1 MLSMSIF
8 QRTGFRGLTILV
20 ELTFLPGEHGRE
32 DRSFSLSGDARVIAS
47 VAASL
52 GLIMSSLVAV
62 IESFLAIL

>member
-20 ELTFLPGEHGRE
+20 ELPGEHGRE
-32 DRSFSLSGDARVIAS
+32 DLSFSLSGDARVIAS
-47 VAASL
+47 IAASL
-52 GLIMSSLVAV
+52 GLIMSSLVAM